1 MAIHDYDYP
10 TEPLYRRDH
19 NSISRRTQK
28 DLDKGTLWAGAML
41 CAALLVLIAYMLIA
55 GPTT

>member
-1 MAIHDYDYP
+1 MAIQDYP

-19 NSISRRTQK
+19 NSIARRTPT

-41 CAALLVLIAYMLIA
+41 CASLLVLIAYMLIA